1 MSLTELKTSDILKV
15 CAKSSELI
23 YAGQYEEARDV
34 LGELWRGVGRYPDT
48 DLFPPEV
55 AAEVLLQC
63 GSLSGCLGSA
73 QAKDTQESTKDLLS
87 KALHL
92 FQSLNNPAK
101 ISEAYY
107 ELGVCYWR
115 EGAYEEAR
123 DVFYEAAS
131 EATPEQYGKIVI
143 GRALV
148 EIFSG
153 LYEEAQNILTEA
165 RPRFENASH
174 ALQGRWH
181 GHMGLALRRM
191 ARGRVAYLD
200 KAIVEFTA
208 AIYHYEQAGHERYCA
223 GNLNNLAMLLYRV
236 GRYQEAHENLYR
248 AHRIYTC
255 LKDFGTAVQVEETR
269 ARVLIAEEKYEEAG
283 KVINGVIDVL
293 ERCGEKALLVDA
305 LIIKATAQARLKK
318 TEESLKTF
326 RQAVRI
332 GQQSGASFNAGLAAI
347 SLIEEHRLSNKRL
360 YHTYRLA
367 DRLLSVTQ
375 DAEALARLR
384 ECAERVAIQ
393 LGGPQVGND
402 FCLPDALYEIEAQF
416 IVEALERA
424 QGKITR
430 AAKLLGIT
438 HQSFNSILNNRHNQL
453 LPKRTPVKERRKSIL
468 PKQKS
473 N

>member
-1 MSLTELKTSDILKV
+1 MITELKPSDVLKT
-15 CAKSSELI
+15 CARVSELI
-23 YAGQYEEARDV
+23 YAGRFEEAREI

-87 KALHL
+87 EALRL
-92 FQSLNNPAK
+92 FESLNNPAK
-101 ISEAYY
+101 VSEAYY

-115 EGAYEEAR
+115 AGAYEEAR
-123 DVFYEAAS
+123 DVFYEAAK

-181 GHMGLALRRM
+181 GHMGLTLRRM
-191 ARGRVAYLD
+191 ARGRIPYID
-200 KAIVEFTA
+200 KVIMEFTA
-208 AIYHYEQAGHERYCA
+208 AIYHYEQAGHERYC
-223 GNLNNLAMLLYRV
+223 GNNLNNLAMLLYQV
-236 GRYQEAHENLYR
+236 SRYQEAYEHLNK
-248 AHRIYTC
+248 AQRIFTR
-255 LKDFGTAVQVEETR
+255 LRDAGNIAQVEETK
-269 ARVLIAEEKYEEAG
+269 ARVLIAEGKHLEAK
-283 KVINGVIDVL
+283 KVIAKVIDVL

-305 LIIKATAQARLKK
+305 LTIKATAQARLGE
-318 TEESLKTF
+318 TEESFKTF
-326 RQAVRI
+326 RQAIRI
-332 GQQSGASFNAGLAAI
+332 GQQSGASFNAGLSALA
-347 SLIEEHRLSNKRL
+347 LIEEHRLSNKRL
-360 YHTYRLA
+360 YHTYRMA

-384 ECAERVAIQ
+384 ACAERVAIQ
-393 LGGPQVGND
+393 LGGPQIGKD
-402 FCLPDALYEIEAQF
+402 FCLPDAVYEIEEQF
-416 IVEALERA
+416 IIEALERTN
-424 QGKITR
+424 GKITR
-430 AAKLLGIT
+430 AAKLLGIS
-438 HQSFNSILNNRHNQL
+438 HQSFSSILNNRHNQL
-453 LPKRTPVKERRKSIL
+453 LEKRTPAKERRKNTI
-468 PKQKS
+468 K
-473 N
+473 